1 MDIPCSGPVCKPR
14 KELTRAIIFSASP
27 TSLYGAWAELHSF
40 GYHQN
45 EASKCPGGCQSA
57 LYPSFLLVSGQSCV
71 GYFGELEAGR
81 LGGQVVVGVQQ
92 APLVVCGRQP
102 AFQLPLSAMVR
113 T

>member
-27 TSLYGAWAELHSF
+27 MSPYGAWAELHSF

-45 EASKCPGGCQSA
+45 EASKCPEGGQSA
-57 LYPSFLLVSGQSCV
+57 LYPNFLLVSGQSCV

-81 LGGQVVVGVQQ
+81 LGGQEWEWECSRH
-92 APLVVCGRQP
+92 PCVVCGRQP
-102 AFQLPLSAMVR
+102 AFQLPLCYG
-113 T
+113 